1 MRRGT
6 ISALLCSIAI
16 LFAFPAAAGAHRL
29 DEYLQATRLSL
40 GLDRIVVEIDLT
52 PGVDVAPMVFALIN
66 TNRDGRISEAEARA
80 YATRMLK
87 EIVLDVDGQHQTL
100 TLVSSRFPSFQEMSA
115 GIGTIRID
123 ARAVWPG
130 GSGRHSLSY
139 QNNHRPD
146 LGAYLVNALL
156 PKNRDIEITEQH
168 RDFLQRGIRLTFN
181 VKSPVDRSTLPPWPL
196 AFGLGFTV
204 LVGFG
209 VVSRTSVAPRLI
221 QFGLKYVF

>member
-52 PGVDVAPMVFALIN
+52 PGVDVAP
-66 TNRDGRISEAEARA
+66 ISEAEARA

-130 GSGRHSLSY
+130 GPGRHSLSY